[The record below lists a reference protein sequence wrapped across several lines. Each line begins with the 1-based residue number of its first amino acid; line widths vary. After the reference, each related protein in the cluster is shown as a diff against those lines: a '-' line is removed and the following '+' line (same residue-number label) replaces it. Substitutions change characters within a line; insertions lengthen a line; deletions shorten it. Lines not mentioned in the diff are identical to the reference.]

1 MGQPSW
7 DDIVKIVRANP
18 TGNLMP
24 LQQSKIPAV
33 FAPSAPAQASLSARV
48 LSAGAVGLCIATMP
62 LLPKSSSLLPLR
74 AAQLQP
80 GLVLSPSSL
89 PRAPLVSALPLQP
102 TAVATGVSAL
112 HNPFTNQQLEDK
124 LQIPWG
130 VVQDIGH
137 GAAIPAAVR
146 VGNPSR
152 SRGNAF

>member
-1 MGQPSW
+1 
-7 DDIVKIVRANP
+7 
-18 TGNLMP
+18 
-24 LQQSKIPAV
+24 
-33 FAPSAPAQASLSARV
+33 
-48 LSAGAVGLCIATMP
+48 MP

-124 LQIPWG
+124 LQIPCG